1 MLVHRNRYTAV
12 CVDVVAD
19 VLGLWFVQFWSH
31 FCSLLFLFSTRRAP
45 APRAGPAAAPPAAP
59 RGAPRAAAGR
69 ARPQPRARRPQR
81 RARRAPPRAW
91 RRTPARVHDAKQ
103 MSPVC
108 QNGVCERRSVENV
121 HLHLCDE
128 LVSTPQHATHG
139 GRRYLLGIDHR
150 RGT

>member
-45 APRAGPAAAPPAAP
+45 ARAARGAARGRGARAPPAP
-59 RGAPRAAAGR
+59 RPTSPATRPAGGCRRGRGGAHPHECTTPSKC
-69 ARPQPRARRPQR
+69 AR
-81 RARRAPPRAW
+81 
-91 RRTPARVHDAKQ
+91 TEYV
-103 MSPVC
+103 
-108 QNGVCERRSVENV
+108 NGDLLNV

-128 LVSTPQHATHG
+128 LDVSTPQHATHG
-139 GRRYLLGIDHR
+139 GRRFSASTIVGGHDGGLLKPYY
-150 RGT
+150 TTT

>member
-1 MLVHRNRYTAV
+1 VLVHRNRYTAV

-45 APRAGPAAAPPAAP
+45 APRAGRGGAP
-59 RGAPRAAAGR
+59 RGAARGAARGRGARAPPAPRPTSPATRPAGAAAGVAAHTR
-69 ARPQPRARRPQR
+69 TSARRQ
-81 RARRAPPRAW
+81 A
-91 RRTPARVHDAKQ
+91 T
-103 MSPVC
+103 VC
-108 QNGVCERRSVENV
+108 QNLARTEYVNGDLLNV